1 VAAEARAGLAKRI
14 ARVRVVTA
22 LLVVLSAVAVEAQR
36 GRQATPLP
44 GGRLFAPQDLLES
57 PDREVWQKPDQIMD
71 ALGIADGSVVAD
83 LGAGDGWFSIRLSHR
98 VGPNGRVW
106 AEDIQPAMVSAIER
120 TIARENLRNVRPLLG
135 APNDPRL
142 PAGIDAV
149 VMIDVYRELDIPPAD
164 PVKLLSNVA
173 KTLAPGGRIGV
184 VDFNPGAGGPGPAPD
199 ERIDPEQVI
208 AAAMA
213 AGLRL
218 IAHDPHVNPFQF
230 LLVFG
235 RAS

>member
-1 VAAEARAGLAKRI
+1 VNLVGPHVRLGRMRLVA
-14 ARVRVVTA
+14 A
-22 LLVVLSAVAVEAQR
+22 LLVVVSVAALGAQG
-36 GRQATPLP
+36 GRQTTP
-44 GGRLFAPQDLLES
+44 GHSGRLFAPQDLGLLEG
-57 PDREVWQKPDQIMD
+57 PDRDLWQKPDQIMD

-83 LGAGDGWFSIRLSHR
+83 LGAGDGWFSIRLSRR
-98 VGPNGRVW
+98 VGPNGLVW
-106 AEDIQPAMVSAIER
+106 AEDIQPAMVALIER

-142 PAGIDAV
+142 PSGIDAV

-184 VDFNPGAGGPGPAPD
+184 VDFNPGAGGPGPLPS

-208 AAAMA
+208 RAATA

-218 IAHDPHVNPFQF
+218 VARDPHVNAFQF